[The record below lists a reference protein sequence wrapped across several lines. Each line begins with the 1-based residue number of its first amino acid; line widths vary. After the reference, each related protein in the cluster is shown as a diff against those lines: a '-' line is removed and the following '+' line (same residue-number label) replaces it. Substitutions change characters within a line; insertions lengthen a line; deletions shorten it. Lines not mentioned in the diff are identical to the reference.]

1 MKTMKIQLV
10 SFLPELVSFLPEL
23 VTFALLAVLVTS
35 CGSSRHAATCIETH
49 DSTKVEVRTE
59 IIETI
64 DTVYVELPKQSENVA
79 VKDTSSHLEN
89 DLAVSDASIDALG
102 FLHHSLKTKPRGRL
116 PVPSKSTKER
126 RDSIVYR
133 DKYVYI
139 EKPVYVEAE
148 LNAWQKFRLRG
159 FWALFAA
166 LAAIACWI
174 VWKNKTRILAL
185 LLRI

>member
-10 SFLPELVSFLPEL
+10 SFLSGLVSFLPEL

-35 CGSSRHAATCIETH
+35 CGSSRHAVTCVETH

-59 IIETI
+59 LIETI
-64 DTVYVELPKQSENVA
+64 DTVYVELPKQSEKVA

-102 FLHHSLKTKPRGRL
+102 YLHHSLKTKPRGRL
-116 PVPSKSTKER
+116 PVPSKNTKER

-166 LAAIACWI
+166 FATIACWI

>member
-1 MKTMKIQLV
+1 MNTMKIQLV
-10 SFLPELVSFLPEL
+10 SFLSGLVSFLSGL
-23 VTFALLAVLVTS
+23 VSFVLLSVLVTS
-35 CGSSRHAATCIETH
+35 CGSSRHAVSSIETH

-59 IIETI
+59 LIETI
-64 DTVYVELPKQSENVA
+64 DTVYVELPKQSEKVA

-102 FLHHSLKTKPRGRL
+102 YLHHSLKTKPRGRL
-116 PVPSKSTKER
+116 PVPSKNTKER

-148 LNAWQKFRLRG
+148 LNAWQRFRLRG
-159 FWALFAA
+159 FWV
-166 LAAIACWI
+166 LAAVIGGYL
-174 VWKNKTRILAL
+174 VWRNRRRL
-185 LLRI
+185 LSLFLRI